1 MTGQEL
7 LPKLPGDVQ
16 AVLDVERELRHHES
30 LGDDVQQRLRR
41 RLEVSVGIL
50 ALGVGTATVAATTA
64 GTAGTAGAAA
74 ATVTKAGLLT
84 KPWVVAAIAFVLGGA
99 AGAGLHAY
107 ARKPLPPA
115 PVQVTTVVVERRI
128 EVPAAA
134 SATVSLTGAPTGVPS
149 PAEGTPPPIGTASPS
164 PVAATVSPAAQSGA
178 AAAKPGSA
186 GSTTDTALAAERSL
200 LEVARTALSRG
211 DTASALASLD
221 EHVKKFPGGQ
231 LTEERE
237 ALYVQALARAG
248 RLDEAKARA
257 AKFAKRFPQSMLLP
271 VVEAATE

>member
-1 MTGQEL
+1 MSGQEIIS
-7 LPKLPGDVQ
+7 KLPGDVQ
-16 AVLDVERELRHHES
+16 AVLDSERELPA

-41 RLEVSVGIL
+41 RLEMSVGIL
-50 ALGVGTATVAATTA
+50 ALGVGTAVAGTSTATAAATTA
-64 GTAGTAGAAA
+64 ASTGAAVA
-74 ATVTKAGLLT
+74 KVSVLS

-107 ARKPLPPA
+107 ARKAPLPAPA
-115 PVQVTTVVVERRI
+115 QVTTVVVERRI
-128 EVPAAA
+128 EVPVFVSPTVA
-134 SATVSLTGAPTGVPS
+134 SAKLEAPGSVATAGSPPS
-149 PAEGTPPPIGTASPS
+149 VAMAGPPPS
-164 PVAATVSPAAQSGA
+164 VATTVSPAAQSA
-178 AAAKPGSA
+178 ALAGKPGS
-186 GSTTDTALAAERSL
+186 SSSSTDTGLAAERSL

-211 DTASALASLD
+211 DSASSLASLD
-221 EHVKKFPGGQ
+221 DHAKRFPAGQ

-257 AKFAKRFPQSMLLP
+257 AKFAKRFPGSMLLP